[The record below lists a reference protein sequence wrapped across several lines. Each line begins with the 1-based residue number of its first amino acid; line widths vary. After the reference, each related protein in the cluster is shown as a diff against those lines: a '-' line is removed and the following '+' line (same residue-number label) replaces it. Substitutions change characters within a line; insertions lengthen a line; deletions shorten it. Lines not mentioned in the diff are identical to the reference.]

1 MAMRWHRYVR
11 PAPAVARRPGRSVKG
26 PHEGRQSE
34 GVWKTIARDSL
45 SRRNG
50 KLQTQPGEARL
61 SRALPDRFSRS
72 GADSRRL
79 SPRQKGPAKP
89 VTAAAP

>member
-1 MAMRWHRYVR
+1 MAMQWHRYVR

-50 KLQTQPGEARL
+50 NTIQAPGEARL
-61 SRALPDRFSRS
+61 SRALPNRFVQK
-72 GADSRRL
+72 RRRVVRR
-79 SPRQKGPAKP
+79 PHD
-89 VTAAAP
+89 AASLAR

>member
-1 MAMRWHRYVR
+1 MASACSPRALRRGPMAMQWHRYVR

-50 KLQTQPGEARL
+50 THCNTTGR
-61 SRALPDRFSRS
+61 
-72 GADSRRL
+72 
-79 SPRQKGPAKP
+79 GPAVP
-89 VTAAAP
+89 RGRLALALRLAALHSGL

>member
-1 MAMRWHRYVR
+1 MAMQWHRYVR

-26 PHEGRQSE
+26 PNEGRQSE

-50 KLQTQPGEARL
+50 KLYLIRARPGCPAPSLPSAALAPEDDDGRL
-61 SRALPDRFSRS
+61 ASGTASR
-72 GADSRRL
+72 
-79 SPRQKGPAKP
+79 
-89 VTAAAP
+89 

>member
-1 MAMRWHRYVR
+1 MASACSPRALRCGPMAMQWHRYVR

-34 GVWKTIARDSL
+34 GVWITIARDSL

-50 KLQTQPGEARL
+50 KLYLIRARPGCPAPSPTASPEA
-61 SRALPDRFSRS
+61 ALP
-72 GADSRRL
+72 
-79 SPRQKGPAKP
+79 
-89 VTAAAP
+89 AAPLS

>member
-1 MAMRWHRYVR
+1 MAMQWHRYVR
-11 PAPAVARRPGRSVKG
+11 PVPAVARRPGRSVKG

-50 KLQTQPGEARL
+50 NTIQAPGEARL
-61 SRALPDRFSRS
+61 SRALPAFRGSRP
-72 GADSRRL
+72 GRR
-79 SPRQKGPAKP
+79 
-89 VTAAAP
+89 